1 MVLLFV
7 QLTEK
12 LQHDKLTLQDES
24 PVQEAVTVKTVNVI
38 KNVYAIQCW
47 SPLVYGFRRLIVL
60 VLQL

>member
-1 MVLLFV
+1 MLLFV

-38 KNVYAIQCW
+38 KNVCAIQCW
-47 SPLVYGFRRLIVL
+47 SPVVYGFRWLIVL